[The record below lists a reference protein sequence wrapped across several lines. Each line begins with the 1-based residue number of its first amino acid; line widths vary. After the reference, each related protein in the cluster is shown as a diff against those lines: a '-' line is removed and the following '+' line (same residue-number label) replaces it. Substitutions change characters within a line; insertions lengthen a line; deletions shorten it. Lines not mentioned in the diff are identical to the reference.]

1 MIEKRNRKE
10 IFRAN
15 KSMVMLIA
23 VGAGFIAGA
32 LRARI
37 MNRKFRSVHLRL
49 VGLVVLTYLPQFFAF
64 YLPATRSIFTDTWVP
79 PVLVVSQALLLVF
92 AWVNRKIPGFWLLGL
107 GLLANFSAISLNG
120 GMMPLAPQTAKRL
133 VPPDMEADL
142 RVGKRF
148 GFTKDILLPREVTR
162 LWFLG
167 DIFILPE
174 WMNYPLAFSIGDIL
188 IAVGAFWLL
197 WELGGP
203 HKSTLE
209 VSP

>member
-1 MIEKRNRKE
+1 
-10 IFRAN
+10 
-15 KSMVMLIA
+15 
-23 VGAGFIAGA
+23 
-32 LRARI
+32 

-49 VGLVVLTYLPQFFAF
+49 VGLVVLAYLPQFFAF
-64 YLPATRSIFTDTWVP
+64 YLPATRSIFPDTWVP

-167 DIFILPE
+167 DIFTLPE

>member
-1 MIEKRNRKE
+1 
-10 IFRAN
+10 
-15 KSMVMLIA
+15 MLIA
-23 VGAGFIAGA
+23 VGAGFFAGG

-37 MNRKFRSVHLRL
+37 MNRKFQSIHLRF
-49 VGLVVLTYLPQFFAF
+49 VWLVVLAYLPQFFAF
-64 YLPATRSIFTDTWVP
+64 YLPATRAIFPDAWVP

-120 GMMPLAPQTAKRL
+120 GMMPLAPQAAQRL
-133 VPPDMEADL
+133 VPSEVWADL
-142 RVGKRF
+142 RVGERF
-148 GFTKDILLPREVTR
+148 GFTKDILLPREDTR

-167 DIFILPE
+167 DIFTLPE

-188 IAVGAFWLL
+188 IGMGAFWLL

-203 HKSTLE
+203 QKSTLE